1 MLDFNQDL
9 PLPEPKDQEIA
20 LIILAAGFLACILWA
35 FLYPYLSEA
44 WKELKI
50 ELKKVKR

>member
-1 MLDFNQDL
+1 MLDISQDV

-20 LIILAAGFLACILWA
+20 WIILGAMLLACVLWVL
-35 FLYPYLSEA
+35 LYPYLSEA